1 MKTKALIPLLVLL
14 PALCAGGCGK
24 KEAAESASAASS
36 VSGSVYRVR
45 MSPPGYAPL
54 NFRSATG
61 SPQGFEHDILQ
72 EVAKRSG
79 ITFDYG
85 YLPWAQLFAALE
97 AGQADLLASG
107 ISITEERKA
116 KYGMSHD
123 YLEVSPVVIVTK
135 DPKVKSFKDLAQRN
149 VSVKRNSSHE
159 KLLLELNKNNPDYA
173 VYANSSWLT
182 VKKVISDEAAG
193 TLGDSSIMGSFVAN
207 HPNHGL
213 RLVVDNGYAKDYYG
227 FVVRK
232 DDTVLLDK
240 VNRALD
246 SMKQDGTYQQI
257 VGKWFKS

>member
-1 MKTKALIPLLVLL
+1 MKYVFIPVWAAVCILLG
-14 PALCAGGCGK
+14 ACGK
-24 KEAAESASAASS
+24 QNNDAPAAAASAPA
-36 VSGSVYRVR
+36 SGSVYRVR

-61 SPQGFEHDILQ
+61 APQGFEHDILQ
-72 EVAKRSG
+72 EIAKRSG
-79 ITFDYG
+79 ISFDYG

-116 KYGMSHD
+116 KYGMSQD

-135 DPKVKSFKDLAQRN
+135 DPNVKSFKDLAQRN
-149 VSVKRNSSHE
+149 VSVKRHSGHE
-159 KLLLELNKNNPDYA
+159 KLLLELNKNSSDYA
-173 VYANSSWLT
+173 VYAESSWLT
-182 VKKVISDEAAG
+182 VQKVISDEAAG
-193 TLGDSSIMGSFVAN
+193 TLGDSSIMSAFVAN
-207 HPNHGL
+207 HPNQGL

-246 SMKQDGTYQQI
+246 AMKKDGTYQQI
-257 VGKWFKS
+257 VDKWFK

>member
-1 MKTKALIPLLVLL
+1 MKPVAWASVLSILLTLSV
-14 PALCAGGCGK
+14 AACGK
-24 KEAAESASAASS
+24 EEKNESSS
-36 VSGSVYRVR
+36 SNLSESGNVYRVR

-61 SPQGFEHDILQ
+61 TPQGFEHDILQ
-72 EVAKRSG
+72 EIAKRSG

-116 KYGMSHD
+116 KYGMSQD

-135 DPKVKSFKDLAQRN
+135 DPNVKSFKDLAQRN
-149 VSVKRNSSHE
+149 VSVKRHSGHE
-159 KLLLELNKNNPDYA
+159 KLLLELNKNSSDYA
-173 VYANSSWLT
+173 VYAESSWLT
-182 VKKVISDEAAG
+182 VQKVISGEAVA
-193 TLGDSSIMGSFVAN
+193 TLGDSSIMGTFVAN
-207 HPNHGL
+207 HPDDGL
-213 RLVVDNGYAKDYYG
+213 HLVVDNGYAKDYYG

-240 VNRALD
+240 VNNALD
-246 SMKQDGTYQQI
+246 AMKKDGTYQQI
-257 VGKWFKS
+257 VDKWFK